1 MTNSEIGDTFVVIE
15 DAPVTYFIDIS
26 STTDA
31 STVSSVTKNSL
42 LINIQEDEEIPVKL
56 EPNKLD
62 LTITS
67 GAKGDKGDK
76 GETGPA
82 GPQGPQGPI
91 GPQGPPGT
99 GAGEEQMVYSKR
111 VDFISENQMY
121 KGEAAVGSSEN
132 SALWR
137 IRKID
142 IGIDG
147 DVVQTWANGNSN
159 FTNRWIDR
167 LTLTYS

>member
-1 MTNSEIGDTFVVIE
+1 MANKIIVVKAGPL
-15 DAPVTYFIDIS
+15 DDLQVYPV
-26 STTDA
+26 A
-31 STVSSVTKNSL
+31 S
-42 LINIQEDEEIPVKL
+42 PVALQGEKGYSGY
-56 EPNKLD
+56 
-62 LTITS
+62 S
-67 GAKGDKGDK
+67 GA
-76 GETGPA
+76 A
-82 GPQGPQGPI
+82 GPRGIQGPV

-121 KGEAAVGSSEN
+121 KGEAAVGSSES

-142 IGIDG
+142 IGVDG
-147 DVVQTWANGNSN
+147 DVTQTWANGNSN